1 MSSLALINTRH
12 ILTPMKSITLAITG
26 ASGVI
31 YGQRL
36 LEHLVGSDEVSSVNL
51 VLSSSG
57 KRVLAEELG
66 CEIRAEDATAV
77 SALLGRPQE
86 KVRVFPV
93 RDIGAKLASGS
104 YPVDG
109 MAIVPCSMGT
119 LASIANGVTRD
130 LVHRAADVI
139 LKEHRT
145 LVVVPRETPF
155 NEIHLENM
163 LKLARMGVRVLPA
176 MPSFYH
182 QPKSID
188 DLIDHIVYRVMDQ
201 FQIAHSTRTVWQGG
215 RA

>member
-1 MSSLALINTRH
+1 
-12 ILTPMKSITLAITG
+12 MKSITLAITG

-77 SALLGRPQE
+77 SALLGRSHE

-215 RA
+215 KG

>member
-1 MSSLALINTRH
+1 
-12 ILTPMKSITLAITG
+12 MKSITLAITG

-36 LEHLVGSDEVSSVNL
+36 LEHLVASDEVATVNL

-66 CEIRAEDATAV
+66 CEIRAEDASAV
-77 SALLGRPQE
+77 DALLGQPHE
-86 KVRVFPV
+86 KVRIFPV

-119 LASIANGVTRD
+119 LASIAHGVTRD
-130 LVHRAADVI
+130 LVHRAADVT

-182 QPKSID
+182 HPKCID
-188 DLIDHIVYRVMDQ
+188 DLVNHVVFRVLDQ
-201 FQIAHSTRTVWQGG
+201 FQISHATHTVWQGSRG
-215 RA
+215 

>member
-1 MSSLALINTRH
+1 
-12 ILTPMKSITLAITG
+12 MKSITLAITG

-36 LEHLVGSDEVSSVNL
+36 LEHLVGSDEVSLVNL

-201 FQIAHSTRTVWQGG
+201 FQISHAMRTVWQGG
-215 RA
+215 RG